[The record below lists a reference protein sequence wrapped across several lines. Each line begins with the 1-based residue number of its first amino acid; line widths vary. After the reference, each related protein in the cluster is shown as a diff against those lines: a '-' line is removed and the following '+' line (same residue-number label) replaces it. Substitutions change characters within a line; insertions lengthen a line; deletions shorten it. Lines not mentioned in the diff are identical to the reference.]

1 MNNITATI
9 PPTTQANGKNLSRQK
24 EMVSAMSAVAVINGK
39 MCEVIV
45 ARWYMARKSDG
56 ASPVYA
62 SIWTYGAGFDISGH
76 GRATGYGYHKASAA
90 LSTALESAGTSPK
103 YSSTKETR
111 RAGRTVTPN
120 RLRMLAASMTRNT
133 AKRKSCR
140 MRPKIWRNIWPKSW
154 RFAMTRASLTRAKKR
169 ASC

>member
-1 MNNITATI
+1 MNNITATL

-39 MCEVIV
+39 MREVVV

-62 SIWTYGAGFDISGH
+62 SIWTYGAGFGISGH

-90 LSTALESAGTSPK
+90 LSKALDSAGIVLSERIDGLGDGATRSALEAIARAIAGD
-103 YSSTKETR
+103 
-111 RAGRTVTPN
+111 
-120 RLRMLAASMTRNT
+120 AADILIINH
-133 AKRKSCR
+133 A
-140 MRPKIWRNIWPKSW
+140 
-154 RFAMTRASLTRAKKR
+154 
-169 ASC
+169 

>member
-1 MNNITATI
+1 MNNITATLL
-9 PPTTQANGKNLSRQK
+9 PTTQANGKNLSRQK

-39 MCEVIV
+39 MREVVV

-90 LSTALESAGTSPK
+90 LSTALESAGIVLS
-103 YSSTKETR
+103 ERIGGLGDGAIR
-111 RAGRTVTPN
+111 RALEAIARAIAGD
-120 RLRMLAASMTRNT
+120 AAEILIINH
-133 AKRKSCR
+133 A
-140 MRPKIWRNIWPKSW
+140 
-154 RFAMTRASLTRAKKR
+154 
-169 ASC
+169 